1 MPNLIDLP
9 GEVIVTPEDFVMKI
23 RKSVINENQVL
34 YRDLFENT
42 PIDSATDPYWINAKN
57 LFGSLKHD
65 QRDIFLEVIRQTSI
79 DTASNL
85 LGIIDGV
92 NSIDDVNG
100 DFLLT
105 YDGGDEPLNGD
116 LQSIFLVE
124 EERSSR

>member
-1 MPNLIDLP
+1 MPNLINLP
-9 GEVIVTPEDFVMKI
+9 GEVTVTPEELVAKI
-23 RKSVINENQVL
+23 RKSVIDENQVL

-42 PIDSATDPYWINAKN
+42 PIKSATDPYWLKAKI
-57 LFGSLKHD
+57 LFEFLNHD
-65 QRDIFLEVIRQTSI
+65 QRDIFFQVIRQTSI

-92 NSIDDVNG
+92 NSIDDVSG

-116 LQSIFLVE
+116 LQSIFLAE
-124 EERSSR
+124 EAESPR

>member
-9 GEVIVTPEDFVMKI
+9 GEVTVTPEELVAKI
-23 RKSVINENQVL
+23 RKSVIDENQAL
-34 YRDLFENT
+34 YRNLFENT
-42 PIDSATDPYWINAKN
+42 PIKSATGPCWLKAKS
-57 LFGSLKHD
+57 LFESLSHD
-65 QRDIFLEVIRQTSI
+65 QRDIFLQVIRQTSI

-92 NSIDDVNG
+92 NSIDDVGG

-116 LQSIFLVE
+116 LQSIFLAE
-124 EERSSR
+124 DERSSR